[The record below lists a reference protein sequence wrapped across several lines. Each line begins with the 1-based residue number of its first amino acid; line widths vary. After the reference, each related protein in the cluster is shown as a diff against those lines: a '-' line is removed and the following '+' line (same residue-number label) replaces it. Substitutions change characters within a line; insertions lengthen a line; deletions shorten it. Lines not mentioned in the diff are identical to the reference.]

1 MLLGPIKS
9 YDTLNDIL
17 EESRYYTNV
26 PLNEQVVFELD
37 QPGLNYFIASVQF
50 ANNTIGVYSNI
61 MDNKGFTKSSDEDFL
76 DFKIDEGND
85 YIILDDSDID
95 NIQSDPLFQQ
105 IASNIICSDLAEY
118 GFPICQQPTATTPSI
133 SQPTFPQGPGS
144 IFDDQDAGD
153 DNDDNDDNN
162 DEDDDDDDN

>member
-26 PLNEQVVFELD
+26 PLNEQVVLELD

-61 MDNKGFTKSSDEDFL
+61 MDNKGSQNHPM
-76 DFKIDEGND
+76 KI
-85 YIILDDSDID
+85 
-95 NIQSDPLFQQ
+95 F
-105 IASNIICSDLAEY
+105 
-118 GFPICQQPTATTPSI
+118 SI
-133 SQPTFPQGPGS
+133 SKLMRETITSSLTIQT
-144 IFDDQDAGD
+144 
-153 DNDDNDDNN
+153 
-162 DEDDDDDDN
+162 